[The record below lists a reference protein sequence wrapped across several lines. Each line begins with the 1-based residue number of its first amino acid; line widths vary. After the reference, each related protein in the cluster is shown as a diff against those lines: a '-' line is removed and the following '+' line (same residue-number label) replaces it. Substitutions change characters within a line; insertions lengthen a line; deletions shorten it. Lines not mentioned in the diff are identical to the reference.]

1 MDLSELKDIL
11 FWGILGWIVLAT
23 FYIRGL
29 HNRTE
34 ELRRSSGEL
43 NYRLEAME
51 QWRKSLRQ

>member
-11 FWGILGWIVLAT
+11 FWAVLGLIVLAT
-23 FYIRGL
+23 FYIRRL
-29 HNRTE
+29 HNRTG
-34 ELRRSSGEL
+34 ELRRLYSEL

>member
-11 FWGILGWIVLAT
+11 FWGVLGWLVLAT
-23 FYIRGL
+23 FYIRAL
-29 HNRTE
+29 HNRTG
-34 ELRRSSGEL
+34 ELRRLNSEL